1 MKYTAG
7 KVRHI
12 RGNIYQARFMWYEE
26 KGGKKVAHQV
36 ARNFQAGSNREV
48 EQKRAAIH
56 AQLEREAEIE
66 RVISTKQE
74 PAQTDIEDYL
84 YAYAEM
90 REGTGA
96 IEKTTLANYRSSTK
110 HILRYIHDVPV
121 SGITA
126 PCAARLTR
134 SHRREGHN
142 QLFLWTRKSLG
153 KLSMLN
159 KFAEAL
165 GVH

>member
-1 MKYTAG
+1 
-7 KVRHI
+7 
-12 RGNIYQARFMWYEE
+12 
-26 KGGKKVAHQV
+26 
-36 ARNFQAGSNREV
+36 
-48 EQKRAAIH
+48 
-56 AQLEREAEIE
+56 
-66 RVISTKQE
+66 
-74 PAQTDIEDYL
+74 
-84 YAYAEM
+84 M

-165 GVH
+165 DVH